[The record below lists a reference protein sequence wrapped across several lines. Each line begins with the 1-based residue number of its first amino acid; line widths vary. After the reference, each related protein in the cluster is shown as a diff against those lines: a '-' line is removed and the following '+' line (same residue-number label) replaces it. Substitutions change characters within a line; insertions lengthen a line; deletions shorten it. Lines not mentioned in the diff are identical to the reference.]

1 MKILLADDHQL
12 FLEGFKLLV
21 AMLDEETEIITVP
34 DASLLRK
41 QIEAHPDT
49 DLMTLDLS
57 MPGLDSSQL
66 LKWMAQQTFLIPVVI
81 VSASEE
87 PRDIQRALD
96 AGASGFIPKT
106 TETQQM
112 LKALQAVLDGNIY
125 VPDEWRR
132 IIKNMQQEQQLF
144 QSLSQRQTSILQLIS
159 SGKSNREIAEALH
172 ISEHTVKS
180 HLQTIFQILSVSNRM
195 ECVRKAEQLG
205 LL

>member
-21 AMLDEETEIITVP
+21 AMLGEETEIITIS
-34 DASLLRK
+34 DASLLCK
-41 QIEAHPDT
+41 QVEQNLDA
-49 DLMTLDLS
+49 DLMTLDLT

-66 LKWMAQQTFLIPVVI
+66 LEWMAQQKILIPVVI

-96 AGASGFIPKT
+96 AGASGFIPKA
-106 TETQQM
+106 TETQKM
-112 LKALQAVLDGNIY
+112 LEALRSVINGNIY
-125 VPDEWRR
+125 VPEEWRR
-132 IIKNMQQEQQLF
+132 MLKQFRQGQQLY
-144 QSLSQRQTSILQLIS
+144 QSLSQRQTTILQLIS
-159 SGKSNREIAEALH
+159 KGKSNREIAEDLY

-180 HLQTIFQILSVSNRM
+180 HLQTIFRILSVSNRV
-195 ECVRKAEQLG
+195 ECVRKAEQAG